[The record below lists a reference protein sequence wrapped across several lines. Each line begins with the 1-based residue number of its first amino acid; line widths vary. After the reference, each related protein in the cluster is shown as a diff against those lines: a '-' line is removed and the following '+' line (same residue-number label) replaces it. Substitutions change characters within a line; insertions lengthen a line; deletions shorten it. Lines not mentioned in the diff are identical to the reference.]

1 MFFVFSLSLYYIYI
15 YIYMLLY
22 VSIIPSYLPISFLC
36 QVQTMSSNLS
46 SLSSTSEHDNLTIVP
61 DDSASQVG
69 EKECHLSAKVFHSLQ
84 QRFVAHFLFL
94 FLDVSV
100 IWPRSQALHPGI
112 MGRTNGH
119 SSCFVVHCCV
129 QVAAWPRKRQSDW
142 WEHTGWAK
150 SCLACSDWF
159 FAFAERHLPLFL
171 FISLLFV
178 EMALASISA
187 SLSARPTLFTPHRW
201 LVLRPRRDQR
211 EHRTRVTV
219 KFESGQAELWLK
231 RARWHGPLVKF
242 SRRCCTYVYI
252 YIYIYTYVYIY
263 MPICTSD
270 LYIYIYI

>member
-1 MFFVFSLSLYYIYI
+1 MVILQKGLGISGYRDRFGLAIPAQGKQHVVGRDMYIHPLCFLRMLHVLCFFLSLY

-150 SCLACSDWF
+150 SCLACSD
-159 FAFAERHLPLFL
+159 
-171 FISLLFV
+171 
-178 EMALASISA
+178 
-187 SLSARPTLFTPHRW
+187 
-201 LVLRPRRDQR
+201 
-211 EHRTRVTV
+211 
-219 KFESGQAELWLK
+219 
-231 RARWHGPLVKF
+231 
-242 SRRCCTYVYI
+242 
-252 YIYIYTYVYIY
+252 
-263 MPICTSD
+263 
-270 LYIYIYI
+270 